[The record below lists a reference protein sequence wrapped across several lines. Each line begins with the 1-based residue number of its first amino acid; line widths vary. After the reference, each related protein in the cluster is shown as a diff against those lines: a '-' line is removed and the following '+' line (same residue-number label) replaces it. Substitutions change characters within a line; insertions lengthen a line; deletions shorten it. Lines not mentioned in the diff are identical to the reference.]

1 MYEHSYHIDYGS
13 AAAKYI
19 DAFMLNLNWEEINR
33 RVEALKL
40 A

>member
-1 MYEHSYHIDYGS
+1 MYEHADHIDYGS
-13 AAAKYI
+13 PAAKYI
-19 DAFMLNLNWEEINR
+19 DAFMLNINLEEINR